1 MDNRRP
7 GHKIITACLA
17 AAIAVSAASCSNGAG
32 VGASVVSKPSPGQC
46 VYISLDPE
54 GDGSG
59 VFEFTPIVEDR
70 AAAAIFTR
78 KPQVEDYRVL
88 NEETAV
94 WVWESRM
101 DTDGRATEGTLQFGD
116 GTGTQAGSAGEPDDM
131 RSCARRKDCDQ
142 KAVALQSGK
151 LHYFGIWAWD
161 RDRDLAVFPSKFT
174 QFCVTHEKDIQ
185 GNPLCPAV
193 CD

>member
-1 MDNRRP
+1 MKHRRP
-7 GHKIITACLA
+7 EYMIMAACLA
-17 AAIAVSAASCSNGAG
+17 AALAVPAAACNTVAS

-54 GDGSG
+54 GAGSG
-59 VFEFTPIVEDR
+59 VFEFTPIMEDR

-88 NEETAV
+88 NDETAV

-101 DTDGRATEGTLQFGD
+101 DTDGRSNEGTLQFGD
-116 GTGTQAGSAGEPDDM
+116 GTGTKAGSNGEPDDL

-142 KAVALQSGK
+142 KAAALKTGT
-151 LHYFGIWAWD
+151 LHYFGIWAWNS
-161 RDRDLAVFPSKFT
+161 DRDLVVFPAKFT
-174 QFCVTHEKDIQ
+174 QFCVTHEKDAQ
-185 GNPLCPAV
+185 GNALCPAV